1 MPKKSADQK
10 LRIFALCVK
19 FIARMK
25 RFLKTLIING
35 FIFWL
40 LERFYPAITLQ
51 NFRTLILATLALTLA
66 NILIRPLIKLITLPL
81 NFLTL
86 GFFSWAANIAT
97 FYITVWIVEG
107 FSLSTTYFPGFQING
122 IKLQSTELPRIA
134 TLVIATFAF
143 SFLNRL
149 LTWLFAK

>member
-1 MPKKSADQK
+1 
-10 LRIFALCVK
+10 
-19 FIARMK
+19 MK
-25 RFLKTLIING
+25 RFLKTLIINC
-35 FIFWL
+35 FILWL
-40 LERFYPAITLQ
+40 LDRLYPALVLRDSQ
-51 NFRTLILATLALTLA
+51 TLILATVALTLA

-97 FYITVWIVEG
+97 FYITVRIVEG
-107 FSLSTTYFPGFQING
+107 FSLNPTNFTGFQFNSIN
-122 IKLQSTELPRIA
+122 LQPAELPRTA

-149 LTWLFAK
+149 LIWLFAK

>member
-1 MPKKSADQK
+1 M
-10 LRIFALCVK
+10 RFGALCVK

-25 RFLKTLIING
+25 RFLKTIIING

-40 LERFYPAITLQ
+40 LERFYPALSLRDFQTL
-51 NFRTLILATLALTLA
+51 LLATIALTLA

-97 FYITVWIVEG
+97 FYLTVRIVEG
-107 FSLSTTYFPGFQING
+107 FSLGTTHFPGFQFNG
-122 IKLQSTELPRIA
+122 INLQPAELPRIA

-149 LTWLFAK
+149 LIWLFAK